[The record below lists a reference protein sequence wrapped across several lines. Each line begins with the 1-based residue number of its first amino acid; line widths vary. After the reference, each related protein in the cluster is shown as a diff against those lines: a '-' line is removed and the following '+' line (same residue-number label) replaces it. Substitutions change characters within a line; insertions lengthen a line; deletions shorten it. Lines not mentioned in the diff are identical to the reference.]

1 MVEVKVEKTEKGFRK
16 RETAVRLFA
25 FEINATKHLE
35 GDVPKYAVTPLGRK
49 VNRIFFVGALL
60 DKTETRPE
68 SNVWKLRIADPTGA
82 VRVYASRFQPE
93 ALEKVVELEPPTL
106 VAVVGK
112 LRVIDVNG
120 TKVPIIR
127 PESINEVDKSVR
139 DYWLF
144 ETVKETRERIKKF
157 NEVKER
163 VTELYGEVDV
173 NEFTK
178 KVQEVVEILR
188 EEYVL
193 EGVKN
198 ESEDEKEIDKAV
210 EEELEE
216 EFEEPKDAFEE
227 FEIDM
232 SEILDE
238 Q

>member
-1 MVEVKVEKTEKGFRK
+1 MVEAKVEDRFRK

-25 FEINATKHLE
+25 FEINATRHEE

-49 VNRIFFVGALL
+49 VNRVFFVGALL

-120 TKVPIIR
+120 TKVPIVR

-144 ETVKETRERIKKF
+144 ETVKETRERIEKF
-157 NEVKER
+157 DEVKER
-163 VTELYGEVDV
+163 VTELYGDV
-173 NEFTK
+173 NEFVSEFTK
-178 KVQEVVEILR
+178 KVQEVVEVLR

-193 EGVKN
+193 EGVEN
-198 ESEDEKEIDKAV
+198 EDEKEIDRAV
-210 EEELEE
+210 EDKLEE
-216 EFEEPKDAFEE
+216 EFEE
-227 FEIDM
+227 FEIDL
-232 SEILDE
+232 SEE

>member
-1 MVEVKVEKTEKGFRK
+1 MVEAKVEDRFRK

-25 FEINATKHLE
+25 FEINATRHEE

-49 VNRIFFVGALL
+49 VNRVFFVGALL

-120 TKVPIIR
+120 TKVPIVR

-144 ETVKETRERIKKF
+144 ETVKETRERIEKF
-157 NEVKER
+157 DEVKER
-163 VTELYGEVDV
+163 VTELYGDV
-173 NEFTK
+173 NEFVSEFTK
-178 KVQEVVEILR
+178 KVQEVVEVLR

-193 EGVKN
+193 EGVEN
-198 ESEDEKEIDKAV
+198 EDEKEIDRVV
-210 EEELEE
+210 EDKLEE
-216 EFEEPKDAFEE
+216 EFEE
-227 FEIDM
+227 FEIDL
-232 SEILDE
+232 SEE

>member
-1 MVEVKVEKTEKGFRK
+1 MVEAKVEDRFRK

-25 FEINATKHLE
+25 FEINATRHEE
-35 GDVPKYAVTPLGRK
+35 GDVPKYAVTPLGRR
-49 VNRIFFVGALL
+49 VNRVFFVGALL

-120 TKVPIIR
+120 TKVPIVR

-144 ETVKETRERIKKF
+144 ETVKETRERIEKF

-163 VTELYGEVDV
+163 VTELYGDV
-173 NEFTK
+173 NEFVSEFTK
-178 KVQEVVEILR
+178 KVQEVVEVLR

-193 EGVKN
+193 EGVEN
-198 ESEDEKEIDKAV
+198 EDEKEIDRVV
-210 EEELEE
+210 EDKLEE
-216 EFEEPKDAFEE
+216 EFEE
-227 FEIDM
+227 FEIDL
-232 SEILDE
+232 SEE

>member
-1 MVEVKVEKTEKGFRK
+1 MVEAKVEDRFRK

-25 FEINATKHLE
+25 FEINATRHEE
-35 GDVPKYAVTPLGRK
+35 GDVPKYAVTPLGRR
-49 VNRIFFVGALL
+49 VNRVFFVGALL

-120 TKVPIIR
+120 TKVPIVR

-144 ETVKETRERIKKF
+144 ETVKETRERIEKF
-157 NEVKER
+157 DEVKER
-163 VTELYGEVDV
+163 VTELYGDV
-173 NEFTK
+173 NEFVSEFTK
-178 KVQEVVEILR
+178 KVQEVVEVLR

-193 EGVKN
+193 EGVEN
-198 ESEDEKEIDKAV
+198 EDEKEIDRAV
-210 EEELEE
+210 EDKLEE
-216 EFEEPKDAFEE
+216 EFEE
-227 FEIDM
+227 FEIDL
-232 SEILDE
+232 SEE